1 MKAAKR
7 QRRWNYIGLLD
18 QKTFRTEW
26 KDDAGAERARPVRQ
40 DVDDTLYQT
49 RKI

>member
-7 QRRWNYIGLLD
+7 QRRWNYTGLLD

-26 KDDAGAERARPVRQ
+26 KDDVGAERACPVRQ
-40 DVDDTLYQT
+40 DVNDTLYQT